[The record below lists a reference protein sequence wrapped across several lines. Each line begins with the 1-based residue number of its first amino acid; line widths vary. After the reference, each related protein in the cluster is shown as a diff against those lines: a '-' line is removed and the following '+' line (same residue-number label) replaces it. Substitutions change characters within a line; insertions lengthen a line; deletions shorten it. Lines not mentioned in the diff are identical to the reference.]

1 MKKLIAIIFVML
13 IVPSLGYSETNSSNI
28 QMNEISLENGEYEV
42 RVLCIDGYKFV
53 SMVRR
58 LSDAPSIVQMFEER
72 DGKSLP
78 TKC

>member
-1 MKKLIAIIFVML
+1 MVNF
-13 IVPSLGYSETNSSNI
+13 
-28 QMNEISLENGEYEV
+28 SLENGEYEA